1 MDSIGKLRNGTEK
14 RDAIH
19 IAIAPVVSASMD
31 DLRPGQPIGFYR
43 PDSDFHVIGNEA
55 DPIGIVDPF
64 LTKPVAWRERF
75 WMFLMPNTVTSLRHE
90 WTHPAFGK
98 TTQDKAASEKWL
110 RDFINS
116 ADCPSYDHVIKG
128 ILGEIPDVYE
138 GDGTYYGVRLD
149 SEYLHFNGSDAHGEI
164 PPEFWDHVEVVTGKP
179 MRVRP
184 SSFSCS
190 C

>member
-1 MDSIGKLRNGTEK
+1 MDSIGKLRDGTEK

-19 IAIAPVVSASMD
+19 IAIAPVISASLD
-31 DLRPGQPIGFYR
+31 DLQPGQRIGFDRPGTDLY
-43 PDSDFHVIGNEA
+43 VVGNET

-64 LTKPVAWRERF
+64 LTKPVAWRKKF

-98 TTQDKAASEKWL
+98 PAHDKAASEKWL
-110 RDFINS
+110 RDFISN
-116 ADCPSYDHVIKG
+116 ANCPSYDHVIKG
-128 ILGEIPDVYE
+128 ILGEIVYE
-138 GDGTYYGVRLD
+138 EDGSCYGVRLGSD
-149 SEYLHFNGSDAHGEI
+149 YLHFSGSDASGEI
-164 PPEFWDHVEVVTGKP
+164 PPEFWDHVEAVTGKP

-184 SSFSCS
+184 SLFSCS